1 MLLCSRVLFSW
12 ITCVSAS
19 ARQFAYG
26 AVECTELLSASLS
39 SQESLRRL
47 PCVPV
52 LVPVAPHDLIANRNA
67 GLSNMPTGICGA
79 SSSTAPLA
87 PSRPHSRKTCEHE
100 GGGGTPLQ
108 VPLARPLT
116 ERGVHLAG
124 AKTARPTGGCLPK
137 TQVKPG
143 YTRESPG
150 LPEKYLDARP
160 HAAARHTPRAPVPT
174 AARTAC
180 SSTRTAPC
188 VLATSAKTQKAAS
201 APGTACRRRCGRRGR
216 ANILLQDRG
225 GAPHAL
231 VRPRSTDRKEA
242 AQQADCCRHTIC
254 YPTRG
259 ELGEDD
265 HDSRVSPTHAG
276 WSSKSCTRTAE
287 RTNV

>member
-1 MLLCSRVLFSW
+1 MRVIFKH
-12 ITCVSAS
+12 
-19 ARQFAYG
+19 
-26 AVECTELLSASLS
+26 
-39 SQESLRRL
+39 
-47 PCVPV
+47 P
-52 LVPVAPHDLIANRNA
+52 
-67 GLSNMPTGICGA
+67 
-79 SSSTAPLA
+79 PLA

-160 HAAARHTPRAPVPT
+160 HAAARPTPRAPVPT

-216 ANILLQDRG
+216 ATFCYKI
-225 GAPHAL
+225 
-231 VRPRSTDRKEA
+231 EA
-242 AQQADCCRHTIC
+242 VLGMRLCDPDQLIGKKRRNKLTAADTLFATSRAVSLERMNT
-254 YPTRG
+254 T
-259 ELGEDD
+259 
-265 HDSRVSPTHAG
+265 RVSPTHAG

>member
-1 MLLCSRVLFSW
+1 MR
-12 ITCVSAS
+12 
-19 ARQFAYG
+19 G
-26 AVECTELLSASLS
+26 
-39 SQESLRRL
+39 RR
-47 PCVPV
+47 
-52 LVPVAPHDLIANRNA
+52 AI
-67 GLSNMPTGICGA
+67 ICA
-79 SSSTAPLA
+79 SSSNTPPLA

-216 ANILLQDRG
+216 ATFCYKI
-225 GAPHAL
+225 
-231 VRPRSTDRKEA
+231 EA
-242 AQQADCCRHTIC
+242 VLGMRLCDPDQLIGKKRRNKLTAADNTIC
-254 YPTRG
+254 YLTRG
-259 ELGEDD
+259 TFKEDQ
-265 HDSRVSPTHAG
+265 HDAG
-276 WSSKSCTRTAE
+276 FADTRWLSLRSCTRTAA
-287 RTNV
+287 RRS